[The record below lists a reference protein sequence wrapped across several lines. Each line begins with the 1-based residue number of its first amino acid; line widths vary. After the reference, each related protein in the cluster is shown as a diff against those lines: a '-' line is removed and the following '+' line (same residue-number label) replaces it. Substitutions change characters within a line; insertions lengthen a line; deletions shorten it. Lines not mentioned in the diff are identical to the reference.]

1 MARDSKFV
9 QVACGFDGASDAYL
23 SLPNGTARGAL
34 VVVQE
39 IFGVTQ
45 AMRDIA
51 DDLADNGYVALVPD
65 LFWRLERRAELGNG
79 DDAPLRQRAVALLN
93 AFDVETG
100 VRDLCAAVEHL
111 KFLRNSPSVGI
122 MGFCIGGRMS
132 TLVASTGAVKCAA
145 SFYGVGLDKYLERV
159 RAIRVPFQ
167 FHVGDKD
174 AHIPAA
180 TIEAI
185 KSNVEAANLSDS
197 GVYVYPDSPHAF
209 FNKHRTDCFNEAAY
223 SAAKTRLLEFAGR
236 HLN

>member
-1 MARDSKFV
+1 MGHESRFD
-9 QVACGFDGASDAYL
+9 QVRCGFDGAMDAYL
-23 SLPNGTARGAL
+23 AVPKGEARGAL

-39 IFGVTQ
+39 IFGVTV

-51 DDLADNGYVALVPD
+51 DDIAKNGYIALVPD

-79 DDAPLRQRAVALLN
+79 DDATLRQKAIALMN

-100 VRDLCAAVEHL
+100 VRDLCAAAEHL
-111 KFLRNSPSVGI
+111 KFLRNNASVGI

-132 TLVASTGAVKCAA
+132 TLVASTGAVTCAA

-174 AHIPAA
+174 THIPA
-180 TIEAI
+180 TTVEAI
-185 KSNVEAANLSDS
+185 KTNVAAANLSDS
-197 GVYVYPDSPHAF
+197 GVFVYPDAPHAF
-209 FNKHRTDCFNEAAY
+209 FNKHRADCYNEAAY
-223 SAAKTRLLEFAGR
+223 STAKARLLEFAGR
-236 HLN
+236 HLQ